1 MEICESQKPWKANQS
16 HKVEEKHFFLN
27 SIQQNKYYCIYQ
39 SIFELPSSCSIGC
52 QDPSCYIIIII
63 YVGIV
68 ADWCLHVTHLSL
80 KYSWIFSLPHTIVIP
95 WIRLTKKRKRFLT
108 FSSELE
114 FYFHNFICIV
124 FFQLAVTKGMKLT
137 MKAIVMVC
145 FISLAWEISLSLCY
159 HAGVNNYQTLE
170 SSRFVKLIGRSHAFI
185 LGCLYEIWDKEAY
198 WQLRC
203 AYWIFQAL
211 RGNSTNQNC
220 LCFTCHEISLTKTWI
235 LRIIINVVCT
245 LITHIYWRLLKPPR
259 KFFFGKCFHHWCL
272 LSWFQSVIFAISLLL
287 NIMWTADIQMKWRC
301 EAQKNCLKSQSQLR
315 WSHLHL
321 IIIVLSC
328 VLHVLCLLF
337 AYFHCSKGYWRV
349 YSQ

>member
-124 FFQLAVTKGMKLT
+124 FLQLAVTKGMKLT

-220 LCFTCHEISLTKTWI
+220 LWFTCHEISLTKTWI
-235 LRIIINVVCT
+235 LRIIINVHGMYT
-245 LITHIYWRLLKPPR
+245 NNTHILKAFEASKKILLWKMLPSLMFVILISKCYLCNIFVIVEYYVNCGHTNEMKMWSPEKLLKIAITTAMITSS
-259 KFFFGKCFHHWCL
+259 FNHYYSFLCFTCSLSVVCL
-272 LSWFQSVIFAISLLL
+272 FPL
-287 NIMWTADIQMKWRC
+287 
-301 EAQKNCLKSQSQLR
+301 
-315 WSHLHL
+315 
-321 IIIVLSC
+321 
-328 VLHVLCLLF
+328 
-337 AYFHCSKGYWRV
+337 
-349 YSQ
+349 